1 MIGSLWLLSKHLYLG
16 LLFVQPLFRKKNK
29 QSIHKF
35 SLFNEPR
42 LRPTNHRAVNG
53 GASLYSIT
61 WHHKMELRPIC
72 CSAADA
78 NGGRQPEHDLLLKVV
93 LQAGR
98 SPPHQTP
105 PPVMDAAAL
114 ALFHES
120 VALYR
125 WITTWWRFTA
135 RQTLIY
141 HWGLIFLFSLFHSLQ
156 NLDTFTDVSK

>member
-61 WHHKMELRPIC
+61 WHHQMELRSIC

-105 PPVMDAAAL
+105 PPTPCDGCCSSGSVSW
-114 ALFHES
+114 ES
-120 VALYR
+120 GCDSLPLDHYLMKVHGQTYINLPLR
-125 WITTWWRFTA
+125 IDLPFQLVSFFTKPGY
-135 RQTLIY
+135 L
-141 HWGLIFLFSLFHSLQ
+141 
-156 NLDTFTDVSK
+156 